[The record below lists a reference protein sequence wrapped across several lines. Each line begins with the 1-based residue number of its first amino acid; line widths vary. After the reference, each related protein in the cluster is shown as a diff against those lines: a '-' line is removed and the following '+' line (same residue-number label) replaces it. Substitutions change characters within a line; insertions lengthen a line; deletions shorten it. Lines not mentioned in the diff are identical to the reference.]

1 MKRLQYLVMSAD
13 QLLAEIVLSK
23 QSLLLEARNDRFQEL
38 SLRES

>member
-1 MKRLQYLVMSAD
+1 MKRLQNLVMSAD